1 MHIIHKTYII
11 VSIIMKSS
19 YPNLIRK
26 QLQLKKVMSLKEIRH
41 EIPDRP
47 RSSLFRDLKK
57 LELLTSYSHAGQH
70 HALKSMVKF
79 NPNGLWFYEQ
89 ISFSKHG
96 TLKNTLVQII
106 SNSPVGMTHKELKT
120 LLRIQVQNP
129 LTHLI
134 KTHVLQRR
142 FLADQVFVYLAHN
155 DSMAQAQWEK
165 RLEVNEKSVSMTLPT
180 ETIIIDI
187 LLEIIRRNERIIDV
201 SKLNANLKQRGI
213 TIQHSQLT
221 YVLTYYDIK
230 KNRS

>member
-1 MHIIHKTYII
+1 
-11 VSIIMKSS
+11 MKPS

-26 QLQLKKVMSLKEIRH
+26 LLQSKTVMSLKQIRH

-57 LELLTSYSHAGQH
+57 VELLTSYSHAGQH

-89 ISFSKHG
+89 ISFSKYG
-96 TLKNTLVQII
+96 TLKNTLVKII
-106 SNSPVGMTHKELKT
+106 SNSPSGMTHKELKT

-134 KTHVLQRR
+134 KNGALQRR
-142 FLADQVFVYLAHN
+142 LLSEQGFVYLSC
-155 DSMAQAQWEK
+155 DDFSAQAQWQK
-165 RLEVNEKSVSMTLPT
+165 RLALNEKALSVTLPS

-187 LLEIIRRNERIIDV
+187 LLEIIRGNERIIDEEDL
-201 SKLNANLKQRGI
+201 SLNLKQRGI
-213 TIQHSQLT
+213 NVQQQQLI

-230 KNRS
+230 KNGS